1 MGMNRTAFSTV
12 VELIGI
18 SSLVIGVGLLSIPV
32 ALIVGGSLLVLLGA
46 SLGGG
51 KR

>member
-1 MGMNRTAFSTV
+1 MELNRSVFSTV
-12 VELIGI
+12 VEMIGI
-18 SSLVIGVGLLSIPV
+18 SSLVVGVGLLSIPV
-32 ALIVGGSLLVLLGA
+32 ALIVGGTLLVLLGA